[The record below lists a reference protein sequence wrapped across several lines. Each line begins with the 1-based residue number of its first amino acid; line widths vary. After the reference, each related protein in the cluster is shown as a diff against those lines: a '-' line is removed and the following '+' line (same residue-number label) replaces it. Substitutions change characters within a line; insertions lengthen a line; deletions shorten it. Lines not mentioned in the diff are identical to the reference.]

1 MQVGLAL
8 FQERLDKMELKKY
21 KLADIAKIEISG
33 VDKKTIEGETPV
45 RLCNFVDVYYNW
57 AITKDKA
64 KRFMIASAKQ
74 SEIDRFS
81 IGKGMVAITK
91 DSETKYDIGV
101 ATYIADNFDN
111 VVLGYHCALI
121 TPNPTIVDGKYL
133 NAFMHTQYIQKYFEN
148 NASGSGQRY
157 TLSNDTIGNI
167 PVLLLSIEK
176 QQTIGKVLA
185 DIDRKIELNKQIN
198 DNLEAMA
205 KQLYDYWFV
214 QFDFPNEEGK
224 PYKSS
229 GGAMVWNEKLKR
241 EIPQG
246 WNNGVLSDV
255 ANIMMGQSPD
265 GSSYNED
272 GEGII
277 FYQGSTDFGLRFPDI
292 RQYTTLPSRYANK
305 GDILMSVRAPVG
317 ALNIANNDCCIGRGL
332 SALSS
337 KIGSMTHLYYL
348 MNDFRLKFE
357 GMNSAGTTFGSI
369 TKDELFSLPVVIPT
383 KSVISEFEQVCE
395 PIFDKQ
401 MIIGEEINA
410 LTKLRDELLPLLMNG
425 QATVNYHL
433 SASFL
438 SSLILYRDQYKFC
451 PMKETI
457 IQTVLDGMRAVLT
470 EKQLELLTDVTRKAL
485 SECEITPKLA
495 EEEQRNKENAELLGA
510 FISSK
515 KVEGCSDKTIHYYK
529 SSIEKLI
536 ATVKKNVCDISTND
550 IRCYLAEQQEQRGLS
565 KVTIDNLRRIY
576 SSFFSWLEDEDYI
589 TKSPVRRIHKVRTDA
604 LVKEV
609 LTDENIEVLRDSC
622 QELRDI
628 AMIDLLLSTGMRVG
642 ELVKINREDIDFQ
655 ERQCVVFGKG
665 NKEREVYFN
674 ARTKIHLKKY
684 LEQRTDTNPALF
696 VSLHEPHTRLTISGV
711 EVRLRQLGKRVNL
724 NKVHPHKFRRT
735 LATMAIDKGM
745 PIEQVQKMLGHVKID
760 TTLHY
765 AMVNQANVK
774 AAHRKFLN

>member
-1 MQVGLAL
+1 
-8 FQERLDKMELKKY
+8 
-21 KLADIAKIEISG
+21 
-33 VDKKTIEGETPV
+33 
-45 RLCNFVDVYYNW
+45 
-57 AITKDKA
+57 
-64 KRFMIASAKQ
+64 
-74 SEIDRFS
+74 
-81 IGKGMVAITK
+81 
-91 DSETKYDIGV
+91 
-101 ATYIADNFDN
+101 
-111 VVLGYHCALI
+111 
-121 TPNPTIVDGKYL
+121 
-133 NAFMHTQYIQKYFEN
+133 
-148 NASGSGQRY
+148 
-157 TLSNDTIGNI
+157 
-167 PVLLLSIEK
+167 
-176 QQTIGKVLA
+176 
-185 DIDRKIELNKQIN
+185 
-198 DNLEAMA
+198 MA

-224 PYKSS
+224 PYKSN

-246 WNNGVLSDV
+246 WDISDV
-255 ANIMMGQSPD
+255 KSLIEPIERGVSYSSDEILDMSATPMINLACFSKAGDYRLGEMKFFSGNIPETKLISPMD
-265 GSSYNED
+265 MLIACTDMTQGADIIGRPILASNEFD
-272 GEGII
+272 QYT
-277 FYQGSTDFGLRFPDI
+277 FSTDLALVIP
-292 RQYTTLPSRYANK
+292 K
-305 GDILMSVRAPVG
+305 GKLKMY
-317 ALNIANNDCCIGRGL
+317 
-332 SALSS
+332 
-337 KIGSMTHLYYL
+337 LYYTL
-348 MNDFRLKFE
+348 RTPFYHKYIRPFASGTTVKHLNLIGVENYVLPIPPMGIQSKFE
-357 GMNSAGTTFGSI
+357 DT
-369 TKDELFSLPVVIPT
+369 
-383 KSVISEFEQVCE
+383 ISPIKEQQS
-395 PIFDKQ
+395 KNLN
-401 MIIGEEINA
+401 EIVA
-410 LTKLRDELLPLLMNG
+410 LTKQRDELLPLLMNG
-425 QATVNYHL
+425 QASVNYHL
-433 SASFL
+433 SVLFL
-438 SSLILYRDQYKFC
+438 SSLILYRDQYKLYD
-451 PMKETI
+451 MKKTI
-457 IQTVLDGMRAVLT
+457 IRAVLDGMRAVLT
-470 EKQLELLTDVTRKAL
+470 ENQLELLTDVTQKAL
-485 SECEITPKLA
+485 SECEITPKA
-495 EEEQRNKENAELLGA
+495 TEEEQRNKENAELLGT

-536 ATVKKNVCDISTND
+536 ATVKKNVCDIATND

-711 EVRLRQLGKRVNL
+711 EVRLRQLGKKVNL

-765 AMVNQANVK
+765 AMVNQTNVK
-774 AAHRKFLN
+774 IAHRKFLN